1 MSKELAIVLAI
12 VIIVLLLF
20 VFFVSF
26 VLYRRTP
33 APKGCEKLAPSE
45 ETCGS
50 CKKAGCPIRWVAE
63 PETEQ
68 KEEEQ

>member
-1 MSKELAIVLAI
+1 MSKELAIVLA
-12 VIIVLLLF
+12 VAIIVLLL
-20 VFFVSF
+20 VIFFVSF
-26 VLYRRTP
+26 ILYRRTP

-45 ETCGS
+45 ETCGA

-63 PETEQ
+63 TEQ